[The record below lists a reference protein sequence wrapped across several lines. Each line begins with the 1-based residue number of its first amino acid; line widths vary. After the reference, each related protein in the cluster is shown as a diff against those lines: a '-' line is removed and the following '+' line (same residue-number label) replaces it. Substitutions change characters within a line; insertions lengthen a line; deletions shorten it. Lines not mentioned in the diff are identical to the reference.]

1 MNRTE
6 LIARVSQGA
15 GLGRREAEAALDA
28 TIDAITASVRSGD
41 PVRITGFG
49 TFRLRERSARMG
61 RNPQTGAPVRIKA
74 SRGVAFAAG
83 ATLKNNLNSS
93 GRATAR
99 KAASSKKAA
108 AKKAATA
115 KSATASKAPAKRAA
129 TGRKAVAAK
138 APAKKAP
145 AKKAAAGAVSAKRAP
160 TKKAAARKR

>member
-6 LIARVSQGA
+6 LIARVSQSA
-15 GLGRREAEAALDA
+15 GLGRRDAEAALDA

-49 TFRLRERSARMG
+49 TFRLRERAARMG

-74 SRGVAFAAG
+74 SRGIAFAAG

-93 GRATAR
+93 ARAAAK
-99 KAASSKKAA
+99 KAPAKKAA
-108 AKKAATA
+108 AK
-115 KSATASKAPAKRAA
+115 
-129 TGRKAVAAK
+129 K

-145 AKKAAAGAVSAKRAP
+145 AKKAVA
-160 TKKAAARKR
+160 KKAPARKTAARKR